1 MKKIT
6 YTTEQKNAALEMVKA
21 GTPVR
26 TVAET
31 TGISHVT
38 IYKTIKQVMP
48 EFLALR
54 KQEKRKEFEERKAQK
69 NAMKIQVEKKR
80 TLSVLLYKEGYTHAK
95 IAEMIG
101 CPVKDVDTYIKEFRK
116 ANPGFQTLTTLNRLE
131 RDKNICEL
139 RNAGKTYKA
148 IGEII
153 GIPDKTVYWVC
164 SKYGITAP
172 AKRARRDNGEIP
184 QEILA
189 PLVEYMRKFISAEFA
204 DKVQELAKNMVA

>member
-1 MKKIT
+1 MKNYI
-6 YTTEQKNAALEMVKA
+6 YTPEQKNAALELVKA

-26 TVAET
+26 TVAEM

-48 EFLALR
+48 ELLALR
-54 KQEKRKEFEERKAQK
+54 KQEKHKKFEERKAQ
-69 NAMKIQVEKKR
+69 KR

-172 AKRARRDNGEIP
+172 AKRARKDNGEIP